1 MDLVDALHLREP
13 WEALKARRIPRHRH
27 SYWYYLGGLALFLL
41 AIQVITGLLLL
52 CYYHPTPEAAHQS
65 VEMIVR
71 KVPFGVVIRSI
82 HAWTSNA
89 LIAIVVLHMFSVFF
103 LKAYRRPRAILWVTG
118 IVLLLLLLAFGF
130 TGYLLPWD
138 QTSYFATMIG
148 TELPREIPIFGDT
161 LAAWLRGSNSVTG
174 ATLLRLYALHVAVLP
189 LLAFAFVATH
199 IAITTLLGR
208 FVPDGVKI
216 KGETRFFPDYLFG
229 ESIVWLIGLAV
240 LLAVAVFFPW
250 PLSTAYNL
258 AKPSEPPAGVHPAW
272 YFMFLY
278 QTLKYL
284 PNWATVLLYA
294 FVLLFWVLIPWLDS
308 PRSVRP
314 VRRTFGLWKSKLFTW
329 IGIIFILGMTI
340 LTTLAYFSVAKEKA
354 ATKTEQTSPA
364 MLPASDTVAN
374 NH

>member
-1 MDLVDALHLREP
+1 MHLQEP

-27 SYWYYLGGLALFLL
+27 SYWYYLGSLALFLL

-174 ATLLRLYALHVAVLP
+174 ATLLRLYGLHVAVLP

-199 IAITTLLGR
+199 VAITTLLGR
-208 FVPDGVKI
+208 SVPEGVKI
-216 KGETRFFPDYLFG
+216 KGETRFFPDYLLG

-294 FVLLFWVLIPWLDS
+294 FVLLFWV
-308 PRSVRP
+308 
-314 VRRTFGLWKSKLFTW
+314 
-329 IGIIFILGMTI
+329 
-340 LTTLAYFSVAKEKA
+340 
-354 ATKTEQTSPA
+354 
-364 MLPASDTVAN
+364 
-374 NH
+374 